1 MKNLVPISMFCF
13 ACLALSAQ
21 QYDPRAYISDTELGT
36 ATFYAD
42 GLQGVATASG
52 EPYRME
58 AFTAAHP
65 SYPMGSM
72 LRVTNLDRNLMAEVR
87 VNDRIPAQGDRL
99 LNLSKAAAAQLGMIT
114 AGRARVRVE
123 LIGNSGNGLANTAY
137 TASPSFSR
145 ESLGSGLT
153 ARSPFAGQSDQQP
166 RGWAPQQQRTYNPR
180 EHGAPDWAQQLFRD
194 EKYPAPRSGTDAG
207 NKPASY
213 YAPAEYARPELSARG
228 ASGATSGSP
237 GASAA
242 TSGYAIQL
250 ASYAEAGNAE
260 SHLSQLQ
267 ARGYSN
273 AFIWQKDGKNRVVL
287 GAFADRASAL
297 DYLARLRQQYLDGI
311 VVQLR

>member
-1 MKNLVPISMFCF
+1 MKNLVPISLLCS
-13 ACLALSAQ
+13 ASLVLSAQ
-21 QYDPRAYISDTELGT
+21 QYDSRAYISDAEAGT

-65 SYPMGSM
+65 SYPMGSI

-99 LNLSKAAAAQLGMIT
+99 LNLSKAAAAQLGMLT

-123 LIGNSGNGLANTAY
+123 LIGYSGNGHANTAY
-137 TASPSFSR
+137 TGSPALSR
-145 ESLGSGLT
+145 ENISSGLA
-153 ARSPFAGQSDQQP
+153 ARSPFASQSDQRP
-166 RGWAPQQQRTYNPR
+166 RGWDSQQQKTYNPR

-194 EKYPAPRSGTDAG
+194 EKYPAPRSGADAG
-207 NKPASY
+207 NRPAAY
-213 YAPAEYARPELSARG
+213 YAPPEYARPELSARG
-228 ASGATSGSP
+228 VSGAASGSP

-242 TSGYAIQL
+242 MSGYAIQL

-267 ARGYSN
+267 AKGFSN